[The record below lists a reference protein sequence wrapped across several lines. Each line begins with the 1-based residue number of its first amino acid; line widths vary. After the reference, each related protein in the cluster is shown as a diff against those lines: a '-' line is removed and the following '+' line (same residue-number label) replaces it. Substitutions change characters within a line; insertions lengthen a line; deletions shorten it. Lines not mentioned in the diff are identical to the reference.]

1 MDLLLTFFY
10 YLSLITCHLNRY
22 GKKIVRKVVSID
34 FLFTKAKKRITD
46 DIGS

>member
-22 GKKIVRKVVSID
+22 GKKIVRKVVSIG
-34 FLFTKAKKRITD
+34 FLFTKAKKRITNET
-46 DIGS
+46 GS